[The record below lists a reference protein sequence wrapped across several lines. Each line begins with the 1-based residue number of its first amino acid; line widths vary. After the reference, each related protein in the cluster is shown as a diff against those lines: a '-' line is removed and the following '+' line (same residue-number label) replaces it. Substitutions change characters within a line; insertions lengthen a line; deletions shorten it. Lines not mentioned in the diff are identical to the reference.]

1 MNLLNKLTHQFGDT
15 LKQRHVW
22 VALSGGMDSVVL
34 LHATH
39 ALKTTLAIQ
48 QLTAIHIHHGLSPQA
63 DQWATHCEQL
73 CTPLKIPCVVRKVK
87 INQTKGESLENLARH
102 ARYGEFKQ
110 NLAPQNLLLLAHHQ
124 DDQAETLILQ
134 LIRGAGVHGLSAM
147 PGRAPFGLG
156 EMMRPFLTLP
166 RREIHHYAQ
175 QHQLSWVEDASNQNL
190 DFDRNFL
197 RHEIMPRLLTRF
209 KGLNTSIS
217 RSSLLCADA
226 ATLMDHCAQQD
237 LILLQECPTPEIKF
251 PAYTSPEHTSKGTA
265 KNTKPLFIPALLA
278 LTDPARIRNA
288 LRYWIKKQGLAT
300 PDYTH
305 IQRIIAEVLTARPDA
320 KPLVRWIGGE
330 VRRYRHY
337 LYAMANLQVIDK
349 QAEYLWQIDQPL
361 TIAPLQKTLT
371 TEPCLGQGI
380 KASLCESLP
389 VWVKF
394 RQGGESCKI
403 APQTPTKTLKHLFQT
418 AGIPPWERSHLPLI
432 YIQNTLVAVAHLW
445 VCTDYAAQAGEP
457 GLKILWI
464 KTNPP

>member
-1 MNLLNKLTHQFGDT
+1 MRKNLSLLNKLSHQFGAA
-15 LKQRHVW
+15 LKGRHVW

-48 QLTAIHIHHGLSPQA
+48 QLSAIHIHHGLSPQA

-73 CTPLKIPCVVRKVK
+73 CTPLKIPCVIRKVK
-87 INQTKGESLENLARH
+87 VNQTKGESLENLARQ
-102 ARYGEFKQ
+102 ARYGEFKKI
-110 NLAPQNLLLLAHHQ
+110 LAPHDLLLLAHHQ

-147 PGRAPFGLG
+147 PGRALLGLG
-156 EMMRPFLTLP
+156 EMLRPFLTIP
-166 RREIHHYAQ
+166 RREIYHYAQ
-175 QHQLSWVEDASNQNL
+175 QHHLSWVEDASNQNL

-209 KGLNTSIS
+209 KGLNASIS

-226 ATLMDHCAQQD
+226 ANLMDHCAQQD
-237 LILLQECPTPEIKF
+237 LTQLQDNPAPDLKF
-251 PAYTSPEHTSKGTA
+251 LEYTSQDII
-265 KNTKPLFIPALLA
+265 KNARPLWIPALLA
-278 LTDPARIRNA
+278 LTDSARIRNV
-288 LRYWIKKQGLAT
+288 LRYWIKKHGLTT
-300 PDYTH
+300 PDYAH
-305 IQRIIAEVLTARPDA
+305 IQRIMTEVLTARPDG
-320 KPLVRWIGGE
+320 KPLVRWTGGE

-337 LYAMANLQVIDK
+337 LYAMANLPVIDK
-349 QAEYLWQIDQPL
+349 QAEYLWQLNQPL
-361 TIAPLQKTLT
+361 AIVPLKKTLM

-380 KASLCESLP
+380 KASLYEHQA

-418 AGIPPWERSHLPLI
+418 AGIPPWERSRLPLI
-432 YIQNTLVAVAHLW
+432 YIQNTLAAVAHLW
-445 VCTDYAAQAGEP
+445 VCTDYAAQAGEE
-457 GLKILWI
+457 GLKISWQDQ
-464 KTNPP
+464 KP